1 MIYTISLKEN
11 KIEKKDEIFTLKW
24 HNLMNLQI

>member
-11 KIEKKDEIFTLKW
+11 KIEKKDEIFYFEMADRKSVV
-24 HNLMNLQI
+24 